1 MTKSAGPSALSGSGD
16 SSVQLHDIGKPKTIN
31 DENDIEQAKSED
43 SEMHEMLKGID
54 NFSLLLEYGVDVTQA
69 MYRVA

>member
-43 SEMHEMLKGID
+43 SEMHEMLKGIAK
-54 NFSLLLEYGVDVTQA
+54 F
-69 MYRVA
+69 